1 MTNFRRPRRQRILT
15 DDASNLSNEVVLCR
29 ERIAA
34 RAQPLHEANVTVEVF
49 PLTPPGE
56 TFGMAFWNHIIHAG
70 DDEESGAQY
79 EEGSDTMYRLQA
91 RPG

>member
-1 MTNFRRPRRQRILT
+1 M
-15 DDASNLSNEVVLCR
+15 
-29 ERIAA
+29 
-34 RAQPLHEANVTVEVF
+34 TVEVF

-91 RPG
+91 CPGSSTLSACLASRADRGLPSKAAQ